1 MARKVFFSFHYD
13 PDCWR
18 ASQIR
23 NIGALEGNSP
33 VSDNKWEEIKK
44 GGDAAIEKWIGAEL
58 SGKSC
63 AIVLIGANTAG
74 RKWINHEIEKAWN
87 DGKGVLGIY
96 IHNLKNREGY
106 QSQKGANPFETF
118 TMKRDKSKLSNLVS
132 AYDPP
137 YASSKDVYNYIVNN
151 IDGWVENA
159 IKVRANY

>member
-44 GGDAAIEKWIGAEL
+44 GGDTAIEKWIGAEL

-74 RKWINHEIEKAWN
+74 RKWINHEIEKGWN

-106 QSQKGANPFETF
+106 LACTRFRRHRVRCFDGAGGGSW
-118 TMKRDKSKLSNLVS
+118 RDGSL
-132 AYDPP
+132 P
-137 YASSKDVYNYIVNN
+137 ASSSLRLC
-151 IDGWVENA
+151 G
-159 IKVRANY
+159 